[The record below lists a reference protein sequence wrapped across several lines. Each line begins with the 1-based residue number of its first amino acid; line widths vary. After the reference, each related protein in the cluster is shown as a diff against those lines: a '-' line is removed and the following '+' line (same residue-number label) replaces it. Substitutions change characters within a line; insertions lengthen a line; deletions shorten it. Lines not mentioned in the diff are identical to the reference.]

1 MVDPL
6 GAPAAL
12 LREAIALPPQTR
24 VDEAIAS
31 LVRLGAM
38 TGGGGG
44 GGGDAPQRVTSIGKL
59 VAALPVSVTVG
70 RLLLLGEVLGCA
82 RQAAVLGALLSL
94 PDPFLQRYTKDN
106 HKDAAA
112 AADPAAEARAAAE
125 DLGFFAPRLQQF
137 LKRGCSDPLAS
148 LQLFDEW
155 QVPPPATPHAPACNQ
170 PHVLQPATSPTC
182 YSLPPT

>member
-12 LREAIALPPQTR
+12 LREAIALLPQTR

-59 VAALPVSVTVG
+59 VYIT
-70 RLLLLGEVLGCA
+70 
-82 RQAAVLGALLSL
+82 
-94 PDPFLQRYTKDN
+94 
-106 HKDAAA
+106 
-112 AADPAAEARAAAE
+112 
-125 DLGFFAPRLQQF
+125 
-137 LKRGCSDPLAS
+137 
-148 LQLFDEW
+148 
-155 QVPPPATPHAPACNQ
+155 
-170 PHVLQPATSPTC
+170 
-182 YSLPPT
+182 